1 MRPLR
6 TAAASALLLALLA
19 LPALAAAAVPRVV
32 AHEAGGGV
40 AARVIGGTV
49 ATQADWPFAVALETT
64 YGSQFCGGSLVAP
77 QWVLTAGH
85 CRLYPA
91 SQVRAVTGTVD
102 LDGSG
107 GQRIAVDRQLR
118 HPGYRQV
125 VPGAPRDDLM
135 LLHLAEPSAAPT
147 IAFAEGDQGH
157 RNGTL
162 LRVAGW
168 GSTSYNAVNDAYG
181 PGSPVLRQ
189 VTVRVQSDAACTQ
202 AYGAAAYHAE
212 DMICA
217 SLPGHDACA
226 GDSGGPLVDGLG
238 PTALLVGV
246 VSWGTGCAMRRYPG
260 VYSMVA
266 RNHCWVDS
274 LIAAPVAPSAV
285 AIAQAPGTLTV
296 DWAWSGGCADAV
308 EPTAFRVRV
317 AETGAV
323 VEVAGGVRTAQLTG
337 LADGQAYTVSVAG
350 VNGNGEG
357 AGITASGVPGPNAVA
372 AQRVAW
378 TGHRTARVRF
388 TLAPH
393 AGDVR
398 WRTEAGH
405 GLRFRAGAWRTA
417 AASDPVAQVAD
428 LTGLPDDRTVDVRI
442 VVDAGGS
449 QTSSQRSVLPK
460 PEAPAPLTRPRLT
473 GTAAPGGTVRC
484 ILGRW
489 SGTRPFAI
497 TRTWL
502 RDGRP
507 IGGATRATLRVGAAL
522 SGAELACRVTVTG
535 PGGSTRA
542 RTAPVVVG

>member
-1 MRPLR
+1 MRYTGPL
-6 TAAASALLLALLA
+6 AAALLLALLVA
-19 LPALAAAAVPRVV
+19 LP
-32 AHEAGGGV
+32 V
-40 AARVIGGTV
+40 AAPGAPRIVASDAAPAARIIGGTV

-77 QWVLTAGH
+77 QWVLSAGH

-91 SQVRAVTGTVD
+91 SQIRAVTGTVD
-102 LDGSG
+102 LDGAG
-107 GQRIAVDRQLR
+107 GQRIGVDRQVR

-125 VPGAPRDDLM
+125 VPGAPRDDVM
-135 LLHLAEPSAAPT
+135 LLHLVEPSAAAP

-157 RNGTL
+157 RTGTL

-168 GSTSYNAVNDAYG
+168 GSTSYNPVNDAYG

-189 VTVRVQSDAACTQ
+189 VAVRVQADADCTQ

-226 GDSGGPLVDGLG
+226 GDSGGPLVDGNG

-266 RNHCWVDS
+266 RNHCWIDS
-274 LIAAPVAPSAV
+274 LIAPPVAPSAV
-285 AIAQAPGTLTV
+285 AVAQASGALTV
-296 DWAWSGGCADAV
+296 DWAWSGGCPDAA

-317 AETGAV
+317 LETGAV
-323 VEVAGGVRTAQLTG
+323 VEVAGGLRTAEVPG
-337 LADGQAYTVSVAG
+337 LVDGQAYTISVAG

-357 AGITASGVPGPNAVA
+357 PAATATGVPGPNGVT

-378 TGHRTARVRF
+378 TGYRTAHVRF

-405 GLRFRAGAWRTA
+405 ALRFRAGPWQTATA
-417 AASDPVAQVAD
+417 AADPQALAAD
-428 LTGLPDDRTVDVRI
+428 LTGLPAGRSVDVR
-442 VVDAGGS
+442 VVVESGAV
-449 QTSSQRSVLPK
+449 TTASQRSLLPQ
-460 PEAPAPLTRPRLT
+460 PEPPAPLTRPRLT
-473 GTAAPGGTVRC
+473 GVAVPGGSVRC

-502 RDGRP
+502 ADGRP
-507 IGGATRATLRVGAAL
+507 IRGATGATLRIDGAL
-522 SGAELACRVTVTG
+522 SSTQLTCRVAVTG
-535 PGGSTRA
+535 PGGTA
-542 RTAPVVVG
+542 HADTAPVGVG